1 MIKIFGLSHIGK
13 ERKDNQ
19 DSIFFQLKEN
29 KALLIVADG
38 MGGHL
43 SGETA
48 SSMAVH
54 YLSKIIDKSFKNK
67 KKEILE
73 EVFQVNK
80 NIFLKGHEE
89 IYKGMGTTLT
99 LLYLEDNDISIVS
112 LGDSRVYLFKEELYQ
127 LTEDHTLTEQ
137 KYSLGLIDRSLV
149 DTDVHR
155 HILLKGLGLSED
167 CEADYFTTTL
177 GTDSLFLLCSDGFY
191 DLVSSEQITN
201 LIKEEKNT
209 EVLVQKMID
218 LANDQGGRDNISI
231 ILLDNRI

>member
-1 MIKIFGLSHIGK
+1 MIKIFGLTDIGK
-13 ERKDNQ
+13 ERKNNQ
-19 DSIFFQLKEN
+19 DSIFFQQSEN

-43 SGETA
+43 SGDTA
-48 SSMAVH
+48 SSMAVS
-54 YLSKIIDKSFKNK
+54 YLSRLIEYDFKNTK
-67 KKEILE
+67 EEILK
-73 EVFQVNK
+73 EVMQANK

-99 LLYLEDNDISIVS
+99 LLYLKDNNISIVS
-112 LGDSRVYLFKEELYQ
+112 IGDSRVYLFKEELYQ

-155 HILLKGLGLSED
+155 HILLKGLGLSEE
-167 CEADYFTTTL
+167 CEADYFTITL
-177 GTDSLFLLCSDGFY
+177 ESNTLFLLCSDGFY
-191 DLVSSEQITN
+191 DLVSSQQITE
-201 LIKEEKNT
+201 LIREEKNT
-209 EVLVQKMID
+209 ELLVQKMIN